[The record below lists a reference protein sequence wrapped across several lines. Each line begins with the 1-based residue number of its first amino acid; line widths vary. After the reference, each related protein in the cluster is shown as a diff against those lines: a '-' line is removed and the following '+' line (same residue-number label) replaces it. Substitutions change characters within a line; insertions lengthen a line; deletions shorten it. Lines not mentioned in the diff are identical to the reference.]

1 MFPVLAVGENKRLL
15 LVIEQF
21 KRNPAR
27 FIDIAAA
34 NSELAIHDGRVVTDK
49 GFLASRGAIAVDEFE
64 WSFHQGFSQFFWFAM
79 VAEQAMNCGFDP

>member
-21 KRNPAR
+21 QRNPAR

-34 NSELAIHDGRVVTDK
+34 NSQLAIHDGRVVTDK
-49 GFLASRGAIAVDEFE
+49 GFSRQPGR
-64 WSFHQGFSQFFWFAM
+64 H
-79 VAEQAMNCGFDP
+79 CGR